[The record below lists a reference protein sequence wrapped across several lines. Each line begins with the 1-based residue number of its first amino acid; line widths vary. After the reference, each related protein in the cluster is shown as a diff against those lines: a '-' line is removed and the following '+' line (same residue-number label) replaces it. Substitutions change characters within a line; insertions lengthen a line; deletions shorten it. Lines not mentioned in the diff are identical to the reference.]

1 MKPLSIKKKVLFLI
15 LVVTGIVAASALA
28 LTYYLYQHLYVDKQ
42 IDSLSLQGKK
52 LAQIYHQHGKDT
64 YFTDRIKWSNDSSQA
79 NIIFTDDPMELSSG
93 LPFDT
98 NTNDNLITFKERQK
112 LLQGETV
119 VLIREHSQFHQD
131 ILGIAIPVFSSKDEL
146 SGTIFLSMPLS
157 DVYEPFV
164 QIRLTL
170 GISILL
176 ILLLIF
182 FIGYKSSNQVVRT
195 INQMKEIALEM
206 ESGDFSKRMAVTKNG
221 DELNQL
227 SRSFN
232 KLSSTL
238 EKVEQHRREFLANVS
253 HELRTPLSYMKGYAE
268 GIEEGIIDQKKGM
281 QIIQNESTRL
291 SRLVHDLLDLAQ
303 LEGESYPLTMEPLVF
318 AQLIHDVLDQMKFIA
333 SQKGI
338 SFNRAL
344 EEDCIIYGDSDRLE
358 QVVRN
363 LLDNAIHY
371 TPSGKS
377 ISIELFVHQNIAE
390 LTITDEGSGIPKA
403 ELPHVSERFY
413 RVNKARTR
421 KDGGSGLGLAIV
433 YQIIKKHRG
442 TFVLQS
448 EQGIGTTAIIQLPSA
463 ESTEI
468 PPAPS

>member
-15 LVVTGIVAASALA
+15 LAVIGIVAASALA
-28 LTYYLYQHLYVDKQ
+28 LTFYLYQHLYIDKQ

-52 LAQIYHQHGKDT
+52 LAEIYHTHGKDK
-64 YFTDRIKWSNDSSQA
+64 YFTDRMKWANDSSQA

-98 NTNDNLITFKERQK
+98 DTNDNLITFKERQK

-119 VLIREHSQFHQD
+119 VLIREHPKFHQD
-131 ILGIAIPVFSSKDEL
+131 ILGIAIPVFSSNDDL

-170 GISILL
+170 GISILM

-182 FIGYKSSNQVVRT
+182 VIGYKSSNKVVQT
-195 INQMKEIALEM
+195 INKMKEIAMEM
-206 ESGDFSKRMAVTKNG
+206 ESGDFSKRMAVTKKG

-281 QIIQNESTRL
+281 QIIQDEATRL

-303 LEGESYPLTMEPLVF
+303 LEGDSYPLTTEPIVF
-318 AQLIHDVLDQMKFIA
+318 AQLIHDVLDQMAFFADKKNITLKR
-333 SQKGI
+333 Q
-338 SFNRAL
+338 L
-344 EEDCIIYGDSDRLE
+344 EEDCIVYGDSDRLQ
-358 QVVRN
+358 QVIRN

-377 ISIELFVHQNIAE
+377 ISIELQVHQSVAE
-390 LTITDEGSGIPKA
+390 LRVTDEGNGIPK
-403 ELPHVSERFY
+403 EDLPHVSERFY

-433 YQIIKKHRG
+433 YQIIKKHHG
-442 TFVLQS
+442 TFDIQS
-448 EQGIGTTAIIQLPSA
+448 EPGIGTTAIIQLPNASFN
-463 ESTEI
+463 ESSPTL
-468 PPAPS
+468 

>member
-15 LVVTGIVAASALA
+15 LAVIGIVAASALA
-28 LTYYLYQHLYVDKQ
+28 LTFYLYQHLYIDKQ

-52 LAQIYHQHGKDT
+52 LAEIYHTHGKDK
-64 YFTDRIKWSNDSSQA
+64 YFTDRMKWANDSSQA

-98 NTNDNLITFKERQK
+98 DTNDNLITFKERQK

-119 VLIREHSQFHQD
+119 VLIREHPKFHQD
-131 ILGIAIPVFSSKDEL
+131 ILGIAIPVFSSNDDL

-170 GISILL
+170 GISILM

-182 FIGYKSSNQVVRT
+182 VIGYKSSNKVVQT
-195 INQMKEIALEM
+195 INKMKEIAMEM
-206 ESGDFSKRMAVTKNG
+206 ESGDFSKRMAVTKKG

-238 EKVEQHRREFLANVS
+238 EKVEQHRKEFLANVS

-281 QIIQNESTRL
+281 QIIQDEATRL

-303 LEGESYPLTMEPLVF
+303 LEGDSYPLTTEPIVF
-318 AQLIHDVLDQMKFIA
+318 AQLIHDVLDQMAFFADKKNITL
-333 SQKGI
+333 K
-338 SFNRAL
+338 RTL
-344 EEDCIIYGDSDRLE
+344 EEDCIVCGDSDRLQ
-358 QVVRN
+358 QVIRN
-363 LLDNAIHY
+363 LLDNAIQY

-377 ISIELFVHQNIAE
+377 ISIELQVHQSVAE
-390 LTITDEGSGIPKA
+390 LRVTDEGNGIPK
-403 ELPHVSERFY
+403 EDLPHVSERFY

-433 YQIIKKHRG
+433 YQIIKKHHG
-442 TFVLQS
+442 TFDIQS
-448 EQGIGTTAIIQLPSA
+448 ESGIGTTAIIQLPNASFN
-463 ESTEI
+463 ESSPTL
-468 PPAPS
+468 

>member
-15 LVVTGIVAASALA
+15 LAVIGIVAASALA
-28 LTYYLYQHLYVDKQ
+28 LTFYLYQHLYIDKQ

-52 LAQIYHQHGKDT
+52 LAEIYHTHGKDK
-64 YFTDRIKWSNDSSQA
+64 YFTDRMKWANDSSQA

-98 NTNDNLITFKERQK
+98 DTNDNLITFKERQK

-119 VLIREHSQFHQD
+119 VLIREHPKFHQD
-131 ILGIAIPVFSSKDEL
+131 ILGIAIPVFSSNDDL

-170 GISILL
+170 GISILM

-182 FIGYKSSNQVVRT
+182 VIGYKSSNKVVQT
-195 INQMKEIALEM
+195 INKMKEIAMEM
-206 ESGDFSKRMAVTKNG
+206 ESGDFSKRMAVTKKG

-238 EKVEQHRREFLANVS
+238 EKVEQHRKEFLANVS

-281 QIIQNESTRL
+281 QIIQDEATRL

-303 LEGESYPLTMEPLVF
+303 LEGDSYPLTTEPIVF
-318 AQLIHDVLDQMKFIA
+318 AQLIHDVLDQMAFFADKKNITL
-333 SQKGI
+333 K
-338 SFNRAL
+338 RTL
-344 EEDCIIYGDSDRLE
+344 EEDCIVYGDSDRLQ
-358 QVVRN
+358 QVIRN
-363 LLDNAIHY
+363 LLDNAIQY

-377 ISIELFVHQNIAE
+377 ISIELQVHQSVAE
-390 LTITDEGSGIPKA
+390 LRVTDEGNGIPK
-403 ELPHVSERFY
+403 EDLPHVSERFY

-433 YQIIKKHRG
+433 YQIIKKHHG
-442 TFVLQS
+442 TFDIQS
-448 EQGIGTTAIIQLPSA
+448 EPGIGTTAIIQLPNASFN
-463 ESTEI
+463 ESSPTL
-468 PPAPS
+468 

>member
-1 MKPLSIKKKVLFLI
+1 MKPFSIKKKVLFLI
-15 LVVTGIVAASALA
+15 LAVIGIVAASALA
-28 LTYYLYQHLYVDKQ
+28 LTYYLYQHLYIDKQ

-52 LAQIYHQHGKDT
+52 LAEIYHTHGKDT
-64 YFTDRIKWSNDSSQA
+64 YFTDRMKWANDSSQA
-79 NIIFTDDPMELSSG
+79 NVIFTDDPMELSSG

-119 VLIREHSQFHQD
+119 VLIREHPQFHQD
-131 ILGIAIPVFSSKDEL
+131 ILGIAIPVFSSNDDL

-157 DVYEPFV
+157 DIYEPFL

-182 FIGYKSSNQVVRT
+182 LIGYKSSNKIVRT
-195 INQMKEIALEM
+195 INKMKEIAMEM
-206 ESGDFSKRMAVTKNG
+206 ESGDFSKRMAVTKKG

-281 QIIQNESTRL
+281 QIIQDEATRL

-303 LEGESYPLTMEPLVF
+303 LEGDSYPLTMEPIVF
-318 AQLIHDVLDQMKFIA
+318 AQLIHDVLDQMAFVADKKSITF
-333 SQKGI
+333 K
-338 SFNRAL
+338 RTL
-344 EEDCIIYGDSDRLE
+344 EEDCIVYGDSDRLQ
-358 QVVRN
+358 QVIRN

-377 ISIELFVHQNIAE
+377 ISIELQVHQSVAE
-390 LTITDEGSGIPKA
+390 LRVIDEGNGIPK
-403 ELPHVSERFY
+403 EDLPHVSERFY

-433 YQIIKKHRG
+433 YQIIKKHHG
-442 TFVLQS
+442 TFDIQS
-448 EQGIGTTAIIQLPSA
+448 DPGFGTTAIIQLPNTPF
-463 ESTEI
+463 TEDV
-468 PPAPS
+468 PTK

>member
-15 LVVTGIVAASALA
+15 LAVIGIVAASALA
-28 LTYYLYQHLYVDKQ
+28 LTFYLYQHLYIDKQ

-52 LAQIYHQHGKDT
+52 LAEIYHTHGKDK
-64 YFTDRIKWSNDSSQA
+64 YFTDRMKWANDSSQA

-98 NTNDNLITFKERQK
+98 DTNDNLITFKERQK

-119 VLIREHSQFHQD
+119 VLIREHPKFHQD
-131 ILGIAIPVFSSKDEL
+131 ILGIAIPVFSSNDDL

-170 GISILL
+170 GLSILM

-182 FIGYKSSNQVVRT
+182 VIGYKSSNKVVQT
-195 INQMKEIALEM
+195 INKMKEIAMEM
-206 ESGDFSKRMAVTKNG
+206 ESGDFSKRMAVTKKG

-281 QIIQNESTRL
+281 QIIQDEATRL

-303 LEGESYPLTMEPLVF
+303 LEGDSYPLTTEPIVF
-318 AQLIHDVLDQMKFIA
+318 AQLIHDVLDQMAFFADKKNITL
-333 SQKGI
+333 K
-338 SFNRAL
+338 RTL
-344 EEDCIIYGDSDRLE
+344 EEDCIVYGDSDRLQ
-358 QVVRN
+358 QVIRN

-377 ISIELFVHQNIAE
+377 ISIELQVHQGVAE
-390 LTITDEGSGIPKA
+390 LRVTDEGNGIPK
-403 ELPHVSERFY
+403 EDLPHVSERFY

-433 YQIIKKHRG
+433 YQIIKKHHG
-442 TFVLQS
+442 TFDIQS
-448 EQGIGTTAIIQLPSA
+448 EPDIGTTAIIQLPNASFN
-463 ESTEI
+463 ESSPTL
-468 PPAPS
+468 

>member
-15 LVVTGIVAASALA
+15 LAVIGIVAASALA
-28 LTYYLYQHLYVDKQ
+28 LTFYLYQHLYIDKQ

-52 LAQIYHQHGKDT
+52 LAEIYHTHGKDK
-64 YFTDRIKWSNDSSQA
+64 YFTDRMKWANDSSQA

-98 NTNDNLITFKERQK
+98 DTNDNLITFKERQK

-119 VLIREHSQFHQD
+119 VLIREHPKFHQD
-131 ILGIAIPVFSSKDEL
+131 ILGIAIPVFSSNDDL

-170 GISILL
+170 GISILM

-182 FIGYKSSNQVVRT
+182 VIGYKSSNKVVQT
-195 INQMKEIALEM
+195 INKMKEIAMEM
-206 ESGDFSKRMAVTKNG
+206 ESGDFSKRMAVTKKG

-238 EKVEQHRREFLANVS
+238 EKVEQHRKEFLANVS

-281 QIIQNESTRL
+281 QIIQDEATRL

-303 LEGESYPLTMEPLVF
+303 LEGDSYPLTTEPIVF
-318 AQLIHDVLDQMKFIA
+318 AQLIHDVLDQMAFFADKKNITL
-333 SQKGI
+333 K
-338 SFNRAL
+338 RTL
-344 EEDCIIYGDSDRLE
+344 EEDCIVYGDSDRLQ
-358 QVVRN
+358 QVIRN
-363 LLDNAIHY
+363 LLDNAIQY

-377 ISIELFVHQNIAE
+377 ISIELQVHQSVAE
-390 LTITDEGSGIPKA
+390 LRVTDEGNGIPK
-403 ELPHVSERFY
+403 EDLPHVSERFY

-433 YQIIKKHRG
+433 YQIIKKHHG
-442 TFVLQS
+442 TFDIQS
-448 EQGIGTTAIIQLPSA
+448 EPGIGTTAIIQLPNASFN
-463 ESTEI
+463 ENSPTL
-468 PPAPS
+468 

>member
-1 MKPLSIKKKVLFLI
+1 MKPLSIKKKILLLI
-15 LVVTGIVAASALA
+15 LAVIGIVAASALA
-28 LTYYLYQHLYVDKQ
+28 LTYYLYQHLYIDKQ
-42 IDSLSLQGKK
+42 IDSLSLQGEK
-52 LAQIYHQHGKDT
+52 LAEVYHKHGKDT
-64 YFTDRIKWSNDSSQA
+64 YFTDRIKWANDSSQA

-93 LPFDT
+93 IPFDT
-98 NTNDNLITFKERQK
+98 NTNENLITFKERQE

-119 VLIREHSQFHQD
+119 VLIREHPQFHQD
-131 ILGIAIPVFSSKDEL
+131 ILGIAIPVFSNKDDL

-170 GISILL
+170 GLSILF
-176 ILLLIF
+176 IMLLIF
-182 FIGYKSSNQVVRT
+182 FIGYKSSNKIVRT
-195 INQMKEIALEM
+195 INQMKEIAMEM
-206 ESGDFSKRMAVTKNG
+206 ESGDFSKRMTVTKKG

-232 KLSSTL
+232 KLSSSL
-238 EKVEQHRREFLANVS
+238 EKVEQHRRGFLANVS

-268 GIEEGIIDQKKGM
+268 GIEEGVIEQKKGM
-281 QIIQNESTRL
+281 QIIQDEATRL

-303 LEGESYPLTMEPLVF
+303 LEGDSYPLTKEPIVF
-318 AQLIHDVLDQMKFIA
+318 AQLIHDVLDQVEFIA

-338 SFNRAL
+338 SLKRSL
-344 EEDCIIYGDSDRLE
+344 EEDCITYGDSDRLQ

-371 TPSGKS
+371 TPHGKS
-377 ISIELFVHQNIAE
+377 ILIELHVDHHTAE
-390 LTITDEGSGIPKA
+390 LRVMDEGNGIPK
-403 ELPHVSERFY
+403 EDLPHVSERFY

-433 YQIIKKHRG
+433 YQIVKKHNG
-442 TFVLQS
+442 TFDIQS
-448 EQGIGTTAIIQLPSA
+448 EPGRGTTAVIQLPNASYH
-463 ESTEI
+463 EDFPTQ
-468 PPAPS
+468 

>member
-15 LVVTGIVAASALA
+15 LAVIGIVAASALA
-28 LTYYLYQHLYVDKQ
+28 LTFYLYQHLYIDKQ

-52 LAQIYHQHGKDT
+52 LAEIYHTHGKDK
-64 YFTDRIKWSNDSSQA
+64 YFTDRMKWANDSSQA

-98 NTNDNLITFKERQK
+98 DTNDNLITFKERQK

-119 VLIREHSQFHQD
+119 VLIREHPKFHQD
-131 ILGIAIPVFSSKDEL
+131 ILGIAIPVFSSNDDL

-170 GISILL
+170 GISILM

-182 FIGYKSSNQVVRT
+182 VIGYKSSNKVVQT
-195 INQMKEIALEM
+195 INKMKEIAMEM
-206 ESGDFSKRMAVTKNG
+206 ESGDFSKRMAVTKKG

-238 EKVEQHRREFLANVS
+238 EKVEQHRKEFLANVS

-281 QIIQNESTRL
+281 QIIQDEATRL

-303 LEGESYPLTMEPLVF
+303 LEGDSYPLTTEPIVF
-318 AQLIHDVLDQMKFIA
+318 AQLIHDVLDQMAFFADKKNITL
-333 SQKGI
+333 K
-338 SFNRAL
+338 RTL
-344 EEDCIIYGDSDRLE
+344 EEDCIVYGDSDRLQ
-358 QVVRN
+358 QVIRN
-363 LLDNAIHY
+363 LLDNAIQY

-377 ISIELFVHQNIAE
+377 ISIELQVHKSVAE
-390 LTITDEGSGIPKA
+390 LRVTDEGNGIPK
-403 ELPHVSERFY
+403 EDLPHVSERFY

-433 YQIIKKHRG
+433 YQIIKKHHG
-442 TFVLQS
+442 TFDIQS
-448 EQGIGTTAIIQLPSA
+448 EPGIGTTAIIQLPNASFN
-463 ESTEI
+463 ESSPTL
-468 PPAPS
+468 

>member
-15 LVVTGIVAASALA
+15 LAVIGIVAASALA
-28 LTYYLYQHLYVDKQ
+28 LTFYLYQHLYIDKQ

-52 LAQIYHQHGKDT
+52 LAEIYHTHGKDK
-64 YFTDRIKWSNDSSQA
+64 YFTDRMKWANDSSQA

-98 NTNDNLITFKERQK
+98 DTNDNLITFKERQK

-119 VLIREHSQFHQD
+119 VLIREHPKFHQD
-131 ILGIAIPVFSSKDEL
+131 ILGIAIPVFSSNDDL

-170 GISILL
+170 GISILM

-182 FIGYKSSNQVVRT
+182 VIGYKSSNKVVQT
-195 INQMKEIALEM
+195 INKMKEIAMEM
-206 ESGDFSKRMAVTKNG
+206 ESGDFSKRMAVIKKG

-238 EKVEQHRREFLANVS
+238 EKVEQHRKEFLANVS

-281 QIIQNESTRL
+281 QIIQDEATRL

-303 LEGESYPLTMEPLVF
+303 LEGDSYPLTTEPIVF
-318 AQLIHDVLDQMKFIA
+318 AQLIHDVLDQMAFFADKKNITL
-333 SQKGI
+333 K
-338 SFNRAL
+338 RTL
-344 EEDCIIYGDSDRLE
+344 EEDCIVYGDSDRLQ
-358 QVVRN
+358 QVIRN
-363 LLDNAIHY
+363 LLDNAIQY

-377 ISIELFVHQNIAE
+377 ISIELQVHQGVAE
-390 LTITDEGSGIPKA
+390 LRVTDEGNGIPK
-403 ELPHVSERFY
+403 EDLPHVSERFY

-433 YQIIKKHRG
+433 YQIIKKHHG
-442 TFVLQS
+442 TFDIQS
-448 EQGIGTTAIIQLPSA
+448 EPGIGTTAIIQLPNASFN
-463 ESTEI
+463 ESSPTL
-468 PPAPS
+468 

>member
-15 LVVTGIVAASALA
+15 LAVIGIVAASALA
-28 LTYYLYQHLYVDKQ
+28 LTFYLYQHLYIDKQ

-52 LAQIYHQHGKDT
+52 LAEIYHTHGKDK
-64 YFTDRIKWSNDSSQA
+64 YFTDRMKWANDSSQA

-98 NTNDNLITFKERQK
+98 DTNDNLITFKERQK

-119 VLIREHSQFHQD
+119 VLIREHPKFHQD
-131 ILGIAIPVFSSKDEL
+131 ILGIAIPVFSSNDDL

-170 GISILL
+170 GISILM

-182 FIGYKSSNQVVRT
+182 VIGYKSSNKVVQT
-195 INQMKEIALEM
+195 INKMKEIAMEM
-206 ESGDFSKRMAVTKNG
+206 ESGDFSKRMAVTKKG

-238 EKVEQHRREFLANVS
+238 EKVEQHRKEFLANVS

-281 QIIQNESTRL
+281 QIIQDEAARL

-303 LEGESYPLTMEPLVF
+303 LEGDSYPLTTEPIVF
-318 AQLIHDVLDQMKFIA
+318 AQLIHDVLDQMAFFADKKNITL
-333 SQKGI
+333 K
-338 SFNRAL
+338 RTL
-344 EEDCIIYGDSDRLE
+344 EEDCIVYGDSDRLQ
-358 QVVRN
+358 QVIRN
-363 LLDNAIHY
+363 LLDNAIQY

-377 ISIELFVHQNIAE
+377 ISIELQVHQSVAE
-390 LTITDEGSGIPKA
+390 LRVTDEGNGIPK
-403 ELPHVSERFY
+403 EDLPHVSERFY

-433 YQIIKKHRG
+433 YQIIKKHHG
-442 TFVLQS
+442 TFDIQS
-448 EQGIGTTAIIQLPSA
+448 EPGIGTTAIIQLPNASFN
-463 ESTEI
+463 ENSPTL
-468 PPAPS
+468 

>member
-1 MKPLSIKKKVLFLI
+1 MKPLSIKKKVLLFI
-15 LVVTGIVAASALA
+15 LAVIVIVAASALA
-28 LTYYLYQHLYVDKQ
+28 LTYYLYQQLYIDKQ
-42 IDSLSLQGKK
+42 IESLSLQGKK
-52 LAQIYHQHGKDT
+52 LAEVYHTHGKDT
-64 YFTDRIKWSNDSSQA
+64 YFADRIKWANESSQA

-93 LPFDT
+93 IPFDT

-112 LLQGETV
+112 LLQGKTV
-119 VLIREHSQFHQD
+119 VLIREHPQFHQD
-131 ILGIAIPVFSSKDEL
+131 ILGIAIPVFKNKNDL
-146 SGTIFLSMPLS
+146 SGVIFLSMPLS

-170 GISILL
+170 GLSILS

-195 INQMKEIALEM
+195 INKMKEIAIEM
-206 ESGDFSKRMAVTKNG
+206 ESGDFSKRMAVTKKG
-221 DELNQL
+221 DELHQL

-238 EKVEQHRREFLANVS
+238 EKVEQQRREFLANVS

-268 GIEEGIIDQKKGM
+268 GIEEGVIDQKKGM
-281 QIIQNESTRL
+281 QMIQDEATRL

-303 LEGESYPLTMEPLVF
+303 LEGDSYPLTTEPIVF
-318 AQLIHDVLDQMKFIA
+318 AQLIHDVLDQVEFIA

-338 SFNRAL
+338 TLKRTL
-344 EEDCIIYGDSDRLE
+344 QEDCIIYGDSDRLQ

-377 ISIELFVHQNIAE
+377 ISIELNVQQNVAE
-390 LTITDEGSGIPKA
+390 LRVTDEGNGIP
-403 ELPHVSERFY
+403 EEDLPHVSERFY

-433 YQIIKKHRG
+433 YQIIKKHHG
-442 TFVLQS
+442 TFDIQS
-448 EQGIGTTAIIQLPSA
+448 EPGVGTIATIRLPMQHSMK
-463 ESTEI
+463 I
-468 PPAPS
+468 

>member
-15 LVVTGIVAASALA
+15 LAVIGIVAASALA
-28 LTYYLYQHLYVDKQ
+28 LTFYLYQHLYIDKQ

-52 LAQIYHQHGKDT
+52 LAEIYHTHGKDK
-64 YFTDRIKWSNDSSQA
+64 YFTDRMKWANDSSQA

-98 NTNDNLITFKERQK
+98 DTNDNLITFKERQK

-119 VLIREHSQFHQD
+119 VLIREHPKFHQD
-131 ILGIAIPVFSSKDEL
+131 ILGIAIPVFSSNDDL

-170 GISILL
+170 GISILM

-182 FIGYKSSNQVVRT
+182 VIGYKSSNKVVQT
-195 INQMKEIALEM
+195 INKMKEIAMEM
-206 ESGDFSKRMAVTKNG
+206 ESGDFSKRMAVTKKG

-238 EKVEQHRREFLANVS
+238 EKVEQHRKEFLANVS

-281 QIIQNESTRL
+281 QIIQDEATRL

-303 LEGESYPLTMEPLVF
+303 LEGDSYPLTTEPIVF
-318 AQLIHDVLDQMKFIA
+318 AQLIHDVLDQMAFFADKKNITL
-333 SQKGI
+333 K
-338 SFNRAL
+338 RTL
-344 EEDCIIYGDSDRLE
+344 EEDCIVYGDSDRLQ
-358 QVVRN
+358 QVIRN
-363 LLDNAIHY
+363 LLDNAIQY

-377 ISIELFVHQNIAE
+377 ISIELQVHQSVAE
-390 LTITDEGSGIPKA
+390 LRVTDEGNGIPK
-403 ELPHVSERFY
+403 EDLPHVSERFY

-433 YQIIKKHRG
+433 YQIIKKHHG
-442 TFVLQS
+442 TFDIQS
-448 EQGIGTTAIIQLPSA
+448 ESGIGTTAIIQLPNASFN
-463 ESTEI
+463 ESSPTL
-468 PPAPS
+468 

>member
-15 LVVTGIVAASALA
+15 LAVIGIVAASALA
-28 LTYYLYQHLYVDKQ
+28 LTFYLYQHLYIDKQ

-52 LAQIYHQHGKDT
+52 LAEIYHTHGKDK
-64 YFTDRIKWSNDSSQA
+64 YFTDRMKWANDSSQA
-79 NIIFTDDPMELSSG
+79 NVIFTDDPMELSSG

-98 NTNDNLITFKERQK
+98 DTNDNLITFKERQR

-119 VLIREHSQFHQD
+119 VLIREHPKFHQD
-131 ILGIAIPVFSSKDEL
+131 ILGIAIPVFSSNDDL

-182 FIGYKSSNQVVRT
+182 LIGYKSSNKVVQT
-195 INQMKEIALEM
+195 INKMKEIAMEM
-206 ESGDFSKRMAVTKNG
+206 ESGDFSKRMAVTKKG

-281 QIIQNESTRL
+281 QIIQDEATRL

-303 LEGESYPLTMEPLVF
+303 LEGDSYPLTTEPIVF
-318 AQLIHDVLDQMKFIA
+318 AQLIHDVLDQMAFFADKKNITLKR
-333 SQKGI
+333 Q
-338 SFNRAL
+338 L
-344 EEDCIIYGDSDRLE
+344 EEDCIVYGDSDRLQ
-358 QVVRN
+358 QVIRN

-377 ISIELFVHQNIAE
+377 ISIELQVHQSVAE
-390 LTITDEGSGIPKA
+390 LRVTDEGNGIPK
-403 ELPHVSERFY
+403 EDLPHVSERFY

-433 YQIIKKHRG
+433 YQIIKKHHG
-442 TFVLQS
+442 TFDIQS
-448 EQGIGTTAIIQLPSA
+448 EPGIGTTAIIQLPNASFN
-463 ESTEI
+463 ESSPTL
-468 PPAPS
+468 

>member
-15 LVVTGIVAASALA
+15 LAVIGIVAASALA
-28 LTYYLYQHLYVDKQ
+28 LTFYLYQHLYIDKQ

-52 LAQIYHQHGKDT
+52 LAEIYHTHGKDK
-64 YFTDRIKWSNDSSQA
+64 YFTDRMKWANDSSQA

-98 NTNDNLITFKERQK
+98 DTNDNLITFKERQK

-119 VLIREHSQFHQD
+119 VLIREHPKFHQD
-131 ILGIAIPVFSSKDEL
+131 ILGIAIPVFSSNDDL

-170 GISILL
+170 GLSILM

-182 FIGYKSSNQVVRT
+182 VIGYKSSNKVVQT
-195 INQMKEIALEM
+195 INKMKEIAMEM
-206 ESGDFSKRMAVTKNG
+206 ESGDFSKRMAVTKKG

-281 QIIQNESTRL
+281 QIIQDEATRL

-303 LEGESYPLTMEPLVF
+303 LEGDSYPLTTEPIVF
-318 AQLIHDVLDQMKFIA
+318 AQLIHDVLDQMAFFADKKNITL
-333 SQKGI
+333 K
-338 SFNRAL
+338 RTL
-344 EEDCIIYGDSDRLE
+344 EEDCIVYGDSDRLQ
-358 QVVRN
+358 QVIRN

-377 ISIELFVHQNIAE
+377 ISIELQAHQGVAE
-390 LTITDEGSGIPKA
+390 LRVTDEGNGIPK
-403 ELPHVSERFY
+403 EDLPHVSERFY

-433 YQIIKKHRG
+433 YQIIKKHHG
-442 TFVLQS
+442 TFEIQS
-448 EQGIGTTAIIQLPSA
+448 EPDIGTTAIIQLPNASFN
-463 ESTEI
+463 ESSPTL
-468 PPAPS
+468 

>member
-15 LVVTGIVAASALA
+15 LAVIGIVAASALA
-28 LTYYLYQHLYVDKQ
+28 LTFYLYQHLYIDKQ

-52 LAQIYHQHGKDT
+52 LAEIYHTHGKDK
-64 YFTDRIKWSNDSSQA
+64 YFTDRMKWANDSSQA

-98 NTNDNLITFKERQK
+98 DTNDNLITFKERQK
-112 LLQGETV
+112 LLQGENV
-119 VLIREHSQFHQD
+119 VLIREHPKFHQD
-131 ILGIAIPVFSSKDEL
+131 ILGIAIPVFSSNDDL

-170 GISILL
+170 GLSILM

-182 FIGYKSSNQVVRT
+182 VIGYKSSNKVVQT
-195 INQMKEIALEM
+195 INKMKEIAMEM
-206 ESGDFSKRMAVTKNG
+206 ESGDFSKRMAVTKKG

-281 QIIQNESTRL
+281 QIIQDEATRL

-303 LEGESYPLTMEPLVF
+303 LEGDSYPLTTEPIVF
-318 AQLIHDVLDQMKFIA
+318 AQLIHDVLDQMAFFADKKNITLKR
-333 SQKGI
+333 Q
-338 SFNRAL
+338 L
-344 EEDCIIYGDSDRLE
+344 EEDCIVYGDSDRLQ
-358 QVVRN
+358 QVIRN

-377 ISIELFVHQNIAE
+377 ISIELQVHQSVAE
-390 LTITDEGSGIPKA
+390 LRVTDEGNGIPK
-403 ELPHVSERFY
+403 EDLPHVSERFY

-433 YQIIKKHRG
+433 YQIIKKHHG
-442 TFVLQS
+442 TFDIQS
-448 EQGIGTTAIIQLPSA
+448 EPGIGTSAIIQLPNASFN
-463 ESTEI
+463 ESSPTL
-468 PPAPS
+468 

>member
-15 LVVTGIVAASALA
+15 LAVIAIVAASALA
-28 LTYYLYQHLYVDKQ
+28 LTFYLYQHLYIDKQ

-52 LAQIYHQHGKDT
+52 LAEIYHTHGKDK
-64 YFTDRIKWSNDSSQA
+64 YFTDRMKWANDSSQA

-98 NTNDNLITFKERQK
+98 DTNDNLITFKERQK
-112 LLQGETV
+112 LLQGENV
-119 VLIREHSQFHQD
+119 VLIREHPKFHQD
-131 ILGIAIPVFSSKDEL
+131 ILGIAIPVFSSNDDL

-170 GISILL
+170 GISILM

-182 FIGYKSSNQVVRT
+182 VIGYKSSNKVVQT
-195 INQMKEIALEM
+195 INKMKEIAMEM
-206 ESGDFSKRMAVTKNG
+206 ESGDFSKRMAVTKKG

-281 QIIQNESTRL
+281 QIIQDEATRL

-303 LEGESYPLTMEPLVF
+303 LEGDSYPLTTEPIVF
-318 AQLIHDVLDQMKFIA
+318 AQLIHDVLDQMAFFADKKNITL
-333 SQKGI
+333 K
-338 SFNRAL
+338 RKL
-344 EEDCIIYGDSDRLE
+344 EEDCIVYGDSDRLQ
-358 QVVRN
+358 QVIRN

-377 ISIELFVHQNIAE
+377 ISIELQVHQSVAE
-390 LTITDEGSGIPKA
+390 LRVTDEGNGIPK
-403 ELPHVSERFY
+403 EDLPHVSERFY

-433 YQIIKKHRG
+433 YQIIKKHHG
-442 TFVLQS
+442 TFDIQS
-448 EQGIGTTAIIQLPSA
+448 EPGIGTTAIIQLPNASFN
-463 ESTEI
+463 ESSPTL
-468 PPAPS
+468 

>member
-15 LVVTGIVAASALA
+15 LAVIGIVAASALA
-28 LTYYLYQHLYVDKQ
+28 LTFYLYQHLYIDKQ

-52 LAQIYHQHGKDT
+52 LAEIYHTHGKDK
-64 YFTDRIKWSNDSSQA
+64 YFTDRMKWANDSSQA
-79 NIIFTDDPMELSSG
+79 NVIFTDDPMELSSG

-98 NTNDNLITFKERQK
+98 DTNDNLITFKERQK

-119 VLIREHSQFHQD
+119 VLIREHPKFHQD
-131 ILGIAIPVFSSKDEL
+131 ILGIAIPVFSSNDDL

-170 GISILL
+170 GISILM

-182 FIGYKSSNQVVRT
+182 VIGYKSSNKVVQT
-195 INQMKEIALEM
+195 INKMKEIAMEM
-206 ESGDFSKRMAVTKNG
+206 ESGDFSKRMAVTKKG

-281 QIIQNESTRL
+281 QIIQDEATRL

-303 LEGESYPLTMEPLVF
+303 LEGDSYPLTTEPIVF
-318 AQLIHDVLDQMKFIA
+318 AQLIHDVLDQMAFFADKKNITL
-333 SQKGI
+333 K
-338 SFNRAL
+338 RKL
-344 EEDCIIYGDSDRLE
+344 EEDCIVYGDSDRLQ
-358 QVVRN
+358 QVIRN
-363 LLDNAIHY
+363 LLDNAILY

-377 ISIELFVHQNIAE
+377 ISIELQVHQSVAE
-390 LTITDEGSGIPKA
+390 LRVTDEGNGIPK
-403 ELPHVSERFY
+403 EDLPHVSERFY

-433 YQIIKKHRG
+433 YQIIKKHHG
-442 TFVLQS
+442 TFDIQS
-448 EQGIGTTAIIQLPSA
+448 EPGIGTTAIIQLPNASFN
-463 ESTEI
+463 ESSPTL
-468 PPAPS
+468 

>member
-15 LVVTGIVAASALA
+15 LAVIGIVAASALA
-28 LTYYLYQHLYVDKQ
+28 LTFYLYQHLYIDKQ

-52 LAQIYHQHGKDT
+52 LAEIYHTHGKDK
-64 YFTDRIKWSNDSSQA
+64 YFTDRMKWANDSSQA

-98 NTNDNLITFKERQK
+98 DTNDNLITFKERQK

-119 VLIREHSQFHQD
+119 VLIREHPKFHQD
-131 ILGIAIPVFSSKDEL
+131 ILGIAIPVFSSNDDL

-170 GISILL
+170 GISILM

-182 FIGYKSSNQVVRT
+182 VIGYKSSNKVVQT
-195 INQMKEIALEM
+195 INKMKEIAMEM
-206 ESGDFSKRMAVTKNG
+206 ESGDFSKRMSVTKKG

-281 QIIQNESTRL
+281 QIIQDEATRL

-303 LEGESYPLTMEPLVF
+303 LEGDSYPLTTEPIVF
-318 AQLIHDVLDQMKFIA
+318 AQLIHDVLDQMAFFADKKNITLKR
-333 SQKGI
+333 Q
-338 SFNRAL
+338 L
-344 EEDCIIYGDSDRLE
+344 EEDCIVYGDSDRLQ
-358 QVVRN
+358 QVIRN

-377 ISIELFVHQNIAE
+377 ISIELQVHQSVAE
-390 LTITDEGSGIPKA
+390 LRVTDEGNGIPK
-403 ELPHVSERFY
+403 EDLPHVSERFY

-433 YQIIKKHRG
+433 YQIIKKHHG
-442 TFVLQS
+442 TFDIQS
-448 EQGIGTTAIIQLPSA
+448 EPGIGTSAIIQLPNASFN
-463 ESTEI
+463 ESSPTL
-468 PPAPS
+468 

>member
-15 LVVTGIVAASALA
+15 LAVIGIVAASALA
-28 LTYYLYQHLYVDKQ
+28 LTFYLYQHLYIDKQ

-52 LAQIYHQHGKDT
+52 LAEIYHTHGKDK
-64 YFTDRIKWSNDSSQA
+64 YFTDRMKWANDSSQA

-98 NTNDNLITFKERQK
+98 DTNDNLITFKERQK
-112 LLQGETV
+112 LLQGENV
-119 VLIREHSQFHQD
+119 VLIREHPKFHQD
-131 ILGIAIPVFSSKDEL
+131 ILGIAIPVFSSNDDL

-170 GISILL
+170 GISILM

-182 FIGYKSSNQVVRT
+182 VIGYKSSNKVVQT
-195 INQMKEIALEM
+195 INKMKEIAMEM
-206 ESGDFSKRMAVTKNG
+206 ESGDFSKRMAITKKG

-281 QIIQNESTRL
+281 QIIQDEATRL

-303 LEGESYPLTMEPLVF
+303 LEGDSYPLTTEPIVF
-318 AQLIHDVLDQMKFIA
+318 AQLIHDVLDQMAFFADKKNITL
-333 SQKGI
+333 K
-338 SFNRAL
+338 RKL
-344 EEDCIIYGDSDRLE
+344 EEDCIVYGDSDRLQ
-358 QVVRN
+358 QVIRN

-377 ISIELFVHQNIAE
+377 ISIELQVHQSVAE
-390 LTITDEGSGIPKA
+390 LRVTDEGNGIPK
-403 ELPHVSERFY
+403 EDLSHVSERFY

-433 YQIIKKHRG
+433 YQIIKKHHG
-442 TFVLQS
+442 TFDIQS
-448 EQGIGTTAIIQLPSA
+448 EPGIGTTAIIQLPNASFN
-463 ESTEI
+463 ESSPTL
-468 PPAPS
+468 

>member
-15 LVVTGIVAASALA
+15 LAVIGIVAASALA
-28 LTYYLYQHLYVDKQ
+28 LTFYLYQHLYIDKQ

-52 LAQIYHQHGKDT
+52 LAEIYHTHGKDK
-64 YFTDRIKWSNDSSQA
+64 YFTDRMKWANDSSQA

-98 NTNDNLITFKERQK
+98 DTNDNLITFKERQK

-119 VLIREHSQFHQD
+119 VLIREHPKFHQD
-131 ILGIAIPVFSSKDEL
+131 ILGIAIPVFSSNDDL

-170 GISILL
+170 GLSILM

-182 FIGYKSSNQVVRT
+182 VIGYKSSNKVVQT
-195 INQMKEIALEM
+195 INKMKEIAMEM
-206 ESGDFSKRMAVTKNG
+206 ESGDFSKRMAVTKKG

-281 QIIQNESTRL
+281 QIIQDEATRL

-303 LEGESYPLTMEPLVF
+303 LEGDSYPLTTEPIVF
-318 AQLIHDVLDQMKFIA
+318 AQLIHDVLDQMAFFADKKNITL
-333 SQKGI
+333 K
-338 SFNRAL
+338 RTL
-344 EEDCIIYGDSDRLE
+344 EEDCIVYGDSDRLQ
-358 QVVRN
+358 QVIRN

-377 ISIELFVHQNIAE
+377 ISIELQVHQSVAE
-390 LTITDEGSGIPKA
+390 LRVTDEGNGIPK
-403 ELPHVSERFY
+403 EDLPHVSKRFY

-433 YQIIKKHRG
+433 YQIIKKHHG
-442 TFVLQS
+442 TFDIQS
-448 EQGIGTTAIIQLPSA
+448 EPGIGTTAIIQLPNASFN
-463 ESTEI
+463 ESLPTL
-468 PPAPS
+468 

>member
-15 LVVTGIVAASALA
+15 LAVIGIVAASALA
-28 LTYYLYQHLYVDKQ
+28 LTFYLYQHLYIDKQ
-42 IDSLSLQGKK
+42 IDSLSLLGKK
-52 LAQIYHQHGKDT
+52 LAEIYHTHGKDK
-64 YFTDRIKWSNDSSQA
+64 YFTDRMKWANDSSQA

-98 NTNDNLITFKERQK
+98 DTNDNLITFKERQK

-119 VLIREHSQFHQD
+119 VLIREHPKFHQD
-131 ILGIAIPVFSSKDEL
+131 ILGIAIPVFSSNDDL

-170 GISILL
+170 GISILM

-182 FIGYKSSNQVVRT
+182 VIGYKSSNKVVQT
-195 INQMKEIALEM
+195 INKMKEIAMEM
-206 ESGDFSKRMAVTKNG
+206 ESGDFSKRMAVTKKG

-238 EKVEQHRREFLANVS
+238 EKVEQHRKEFLANVS

-281 QIIQNESTRL
+281 QIIQDEATRL

-303 LEGESYPLTMEPLVF
+303 LEGDSYPLTREPIVF
-318 AQLIHDVLDQMKFIA
+318 AQLIHDVLDQMAFFADKKNITL
-333 SQKGI
+333 K
-338 SFNRAL
+338 RTL
-344 EEDCIIYGDSDRLE
+344 EEDCIVYGDSDRLQ
-358 QVVRN
+358 QVIRN
-363 LLDNAIHY
+363 LLDNAIQY

-377 ISIELFVHQNIAE
+377 ISIELQVHQSVAE
-390 LTITDEGSGIPKA
+390 LRVTDEGNGIPK
-403 ELPHVSERFY
+403 EDLPHVSERFY

-433 YQIIKKHRG
+433 YQIIKKHHG
-442 TFVLQS
+442 TFDIQS
-448 EQGIGTTAIIQLPSA
+448 EPGIGTTAIIQLPNASFN
-463 ESTEI
+463 ENSPTL
-468 PPAPS
+468 

>member
-15 LVVTGIVAASALA
+15 LAVIGIVAASALA
-28 LTYYLYQHLYVDKQ
+28 LTYYLYQHLYIDKQ

-52 LAQIYHQHGKDT
+52 LAAIYHKHDKDK
-64 YFTDRIKWSNDSSQA
+64 YFTDRIKWANDSSQA

-93 LPFDT
+93 IPFDT

-119 VLIREHSQFHQD
+119 VLIREHPQFHQD
-131 ILGIAIPVFSSKDEL
+131 ILGIAIPVFSKKDEL
-146 SGTIFLSMPLS
+146 TGTIFLSMPLS

-170 GISILL
+170 GLSFVF

-182 FIGYKSSNQVVRT
+182 FIGYKNSNKVVRT
-195 INQMKEIALEM
+195 INKMKEIAMEM
-206 ESGDFSKRMAVTKNG
+206 ESGDFSKRMAVTKKG

-268 GIEEGIIDQKKGM
+268 GIEEGVIDQKKGM
-281 QIIQNESTRL
+281 QIIQDEATRL

-303 LEGESYPLTMEPLVF
+303 LEGDSYPLTMEPIVF
-318 AQLIHDVLDQMKFIA
+318 AQLIHDVLDQMTIIA
-333 SQKGI
+333 NQKGI
-338 SFNRAL
+338 SLNRTL
-344 EEDCIIYGDSDRLE
+344 EEDCIIYGDSDRLQ

-363 LLDNAIHY
+363 LLDNAIQY
-371 TPSGKS
+371 TPSGNS
-377 ISIELFVHQNIAE
+377 ISVELHVQQNIAE
-390 LTITDEGSGIPKA
+390 LKITDEGNGIPQ
-403 ELPHVSERFY
+403 EDLPHVSERFY

-421 KDGGSGLGLAIV
+421 NDGGSGLGLAIV
-433 YQIIKKHRG
+433 YQIIKKHHG
-442 TFVLQS
+442 VFNIQS
-448 EQGIGTTAIIQLPSA
+448 EPGLGTTAIIQLPNA
-463 ESTEI
+463 AANEDLTTQ
-468 PPAPS
+468 

>member
-15 LVVTGIVAASALA
+15 LAVIGIVAASALA
-28 LTYYLYQHLYVDKQ
+28 LTFYLYQHLYIDKQ

-52 LAQIYHQHGKDT
+52 LAEIYHTHGKDK
-64 YFTDRIKWSNDSSQA
+64 YFTDRMKWANDSSQA

-98 NTNDNLITFKERQK
+98 DTNDNLITFKERQK

-119 VLIREHSQFHQD
+119 VLIREHPKFHQD
-131 ILGIAIPVFSSKDEL
+131 ILGIAIPVFSSNDDL

-170 GISILL
+170 GISILM

-182 FIGYKSSNQVVRT
+182 VIGYKSSNKVVQT
-195 INQMKEIALEM
+195 INKMKEIAMEM
-206 ESGDFSKRMAVTKNG
+206 ESGDFSKRMAVTKKG

-281 QIIQNESTRL
+281 QIIQDEATRL

-303 LEGESYPLTMEPLVF
+303 LEGDSYPLTTEPIVF
-318 AQLIHDVLDQMKFIA
+318 AQLIHDVLDQMAFFADKKNITLKR
-333 SQKGI
+333 Q
-338 SFNRAL
+338 L
-344 EEDCIIYGDSDRLE
+344 EEDCIVYGDSDRLQ
-358 QVVRN
+358 QVIRN

-377 ISIELFVHQNIAE
+377 ISIELQVHQSVAE
-390 LTITDEGSGIPKA
+390 LRVTDEGNGIPK
-403 ELPHVSERFY
+403 EDLPHVSERFY

-433 YQIIKKHRG
+433 YQIIKKHHG
-442 TFVLQS
+442 TFDIQS
-448 EQGIGTTAIIQLPSA
+448 EPGIGTTAIIHLPNASFN
-463 ESTEI
+463 ESSPTL
-468 PPAPS
+468 

>member
-15 LVVTGIVAASALA
+15 LAVIGIVAASALA
-28 LTYYLYQHLYVDKQ
+28 LTFYLYQHLYIDKQ

-52 LAQIYHQHGKDT
+52 LAEIYHTHGKDK
-64 YFTDRIKWSNDSSQA
+64 YFTDRMKWANDSSQA

-98 NTNDNLITFKERQK
+98 DTNDNLITFKERQK

-119 VLIREHSQFHQD
+119 VLIREHPKFHQD
-131 ILGIAIPVFSSKDEL
+131 ILGIAIPVFSSNDDL

-170 GISILL
+170 GISILM

-182 FIGYKSSNQVVRT
+182 VIGYKSSNKVVQT
-195 INQMKEIALEM
+195 INKMKEIAMEM
-206 ESGDFSKRMAVTKNG
+206 ESGDFSKRMAVTKKG

-238 EKVEQHRREFLANVS
+238 EKVEQHRKEFLANVS

-281 QIIQNESTRL
+281 QIIQDEATRL

-303 LEGESYPLTMEPLVF
+303 LEGDSYPLTTEPIVF
-318 AQLIHDVLDQMKFIA
+318 AQLIHDVLDQMAFFADKKNITL
-333 SQKGI
+333 K
-338 SFNRAL
+338 RTL
-344 EEDCIIYGDSDRLE
+344 EEDCIVYGDSDRLQ
-358 QVVRN
+358 QVIRN
-363 LLDNAIHY
+363 LLDNAIQY
-371 TPSGKS
+371 TPPGKS
-377 ISIELFVHQNIAE
+377 ISIELQVHQSVAE
-390 LTITDEGSGIPKA
+390 LRVTDEGNGIPK
-403 ELPHVSERFY
+403 EDLPHVSERFY

-433 YQIIKKHRG
+433 YQIIKKHHG
-442 TFVLQS
+442 TFDIQS
-448 EQGIGTTAIIQLPSA
+448 EPGIGTTAIIQLPNASFN
-463 ESTEI
+463 ESSPTL
-468 PPAPS
+468 